1 VDKEKTVKEVE
12 SASFEHEVLS
22 PIVIRAIG
30 FLKNDLGIAV
40 KSEDVSIV
48 SSLKLELKKNT
59 AMIGTGGSIQVLITM
74 GYDDVLLDKIVEA
87 FLEGEE
93 VEEEELEE
101 IRESVSCE
109 MINTIVGNALQNP
122 LDGTTLGITPPIL
135 IYEAK
140 SLFRQKKSQ
149 IATAII
155 ETAFGEMLLTV
166 VGPKESFTQR
176 LNFKEL

>member
-1 VDKEKTVKEVE
+1 MDQEIDTP
-12 SASFEHEVLS
+12 FEHEILLPLVKRS
-22 PIVIRAIG
+22 VS
-30 FLKNDLGIAV
+30 FLRDDLGIN
-40 KSEDVSIV
+40 V
-48 SSLKLELKKNT
+48 SSDTINIQSPKKIQLKKNT

-74 GYDDVLLDKIVEA
+74 GYDDKLLDKVVEA

-93 VEEEELEE
+93 AEADELDE
-101 IRESVSCE
+101 IKESVSCE
-109 MINTIVGNALQNP
+109 VVNTIVGNALKNP

-140 SLFRQKKSQ
+140 SLFKQKSSQ

-155 ETAFGEMLLTV
+155 KTEFGEMLLTA
-166 VGPKESFTQR
+166 VGPKESFSKT